1 MKKLGEFFKD
11 LFTKYVPIKI
21 LAIVLAALTVFLIN
35 LN

>member
-1 MKKLGEFFKD
+1 MKKLSEIFKD

-21 LAIVLAALTVFLIN
+21 LAVVLAALTVFLIN